1 MRITK
6 EKAAE
11 NRAALIRAA
20 GELFRER
27 GIDGVGVA
35 EISKAAGF
43 THGALYAQFASK
55 EALAAEA
62 LTSGLQQAR
71 VQMAAI
77 TDGAASPLESQL
89 DYYLSAQ
96 HRDNLADGCPMAA
109 AASEIARQ
117 AEDISARFS
126 DGFEQMVGVIES
138 SLGAGST
145 KAARHQR
152 ALAIAASMVG
162 GVAVARA
169 TAKSSPDLS
178 DEILKAVRR
187 VLSEVGGKRPGAD
200 NREKPSLRAE
210 VKRRSTRLSN

>member
-1 MRITK
+1 MKITK

-20 GELFRER
+20 GALFRER

-35 EISKAAGF
+35 EISKTAGF

-62 LTSGLQQAR
+62 LTAGMQRAS
-71 VQMAAI
+71 VHMASLVE
-77 TDGAASPLESQL
+77 GASSPLEAQL
-89 DYYLSAQ
+89 DYYLSGE
-96 HRDNLADGCPMAA
+96 HRDDLANGCPMAA
-109 AASEIARQ
+109 ASSEIARQ

-126 DGFEQMVGVIES
+126 EGLEQMVDAIEAT
-138 SLGAGST
+138 LGEGPLKAG
-145 KAARHQR
+145 RRQR
-152 ALAIAASMVG
+152 ALAITASMIG
-162 GVAVARA
+162 GVAIARA

-187 VLSEVGGKRPGAD
+187 VLGEVGGKRPGPVG
-200 NREKPSLRAE
+200 R
-210 VKRRSTRLSN
+210 KRRSALPSH